1 MCSFLYIGRINS
13 SFYCFTC
20 GTLVYYPDSRQ
31 CSVHLINKGVTIE
44 NNNATIEFTG
54 TGPSEENVVSVFVCQ
69 LDGGSFSTCKNF
81 KSYHKC
87 QCYWHQLS
95 VSTTATNWLL
105 TLISPG
111 QIQTLQ
117 LLKACIKAVG
127 RKERRQLFLQNP
139 VQETGAFQYTMVHCW
154 LSGLQSPCMNALWSA
169 AVSVGYFFMV
179 TSQVTAPQD
188 APKRLILQVYPSSNT
203 LESSAICE

>member
-44 NNNATIEFTG
+44 NNNATIEFAG

-127 RKERRQLFLQNP
+127 RKGGSYFNK
-139 VQETGAFQYTMVHCW
+139 T
-154 LSGLQSPCMNALWSA
+154 QS
-169 AVSVGYFFMV
+169 
-179 TSQVTAPQD
+179 
-188 APKRLILQVYPSSNT
+188 KRLVPFNIPWCTVDLVVFKVHVWMLYGQQQ
-203 LESSAICE
+203 CQ